1 MASSQDRPSTHIP
14 LQNRPDGPTRE
25 RPTTDFQPALPTET
39 APATEVN
46 TLSQQ
51 AATQPGAGGV
61 KHTAASSDKPSFPQ
75 QVVGY
80 AKEIRGT
87 ILKKPETKDYGA
99 KIVAGEEPW
108 PPAAAESSPA
118 ASAPQ

>member
-14 LQNRPDGPTRE
+14 LQNGPGAATGE

-39 APATEVN
+39 APATEV
-46 TLSQQ
+46 TTPSQQ

-61 KHTAASSDKPSFPQ
+61 KHASSDKPSFPQ

-80 AKEIRGT
+80 AKVR
-87 ILKKPETKDYGA
+87 
-99 KIVAGEEPW
+99 
-108 PPAAAESSPA
+108 
-118 ASAPQ
+118 